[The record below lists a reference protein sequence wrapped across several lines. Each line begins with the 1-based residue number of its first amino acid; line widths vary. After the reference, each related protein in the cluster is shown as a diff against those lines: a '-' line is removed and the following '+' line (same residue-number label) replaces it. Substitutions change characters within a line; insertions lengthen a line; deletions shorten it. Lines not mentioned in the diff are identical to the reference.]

1 MSNTTEPVERSEKED
16 RGFFGQPFALANLF
30 GVEMWERFS
39 FYGMQG
45 ILIYYLYYSVS
56 DGGLGISQ
64 AAATS
69 IVGAYGGTVYLST
82 ILGAW
87 VADRLLGSE
96 RTLFYSAS
104 LVMAGHIA
112 LSVLPG
118 MWGVGVGL
126 VMVAFGSGGLKANAT
141 SLVGDLYSEQDVR
154 RDAGFSIFYMG
165 INIGGL
171 VGPLLTGA
179 VQDAWGFHAGFALA
193 AVGMALGLIQYTL
206 GRKHLHGIGAEP
218 GNPLP
223 ADKRALYIGIGI
235 AAIVVVAV
243 ASVTGLI
250 TADNMSDVV
259 VGLTI
264 VASVGYFLLMLTSK
278 KVTKVERSRVFAFIP
293 MFIASA
299 AFWSLFQQQFT
310 TVPVISDKLLD
321 RNLFGWDFPP
331 TWVQSIN
338 PVFIIIFAVCSQRC
352 GPNSVTVSR
361 RRRSSSRSVPARW
374 VWRSW
379 RSSLSPGRTE
389 QCTAPRPGRCAS
401 ALHLRRTLPVP
412 RRPFPCN
419 QTRARAFSHSDGG
432 VVLLVRCIGF
442 FDGGN
447 LGRLLRHRRQSPV
460 LPDHRFLVDRNRSD
474 SCSCLAVDQEA
485 DAGREVDGLTSP
497 TTTEPTRIPL
507 SLLPHAVP
515 MAGFS

>member
-1 MSNTTEPVERSEKED
+1 
-16 RGFFGQPFALANLF
+16 
-30 GVEMWERFS
+30 
-39 FYGMQG
+39 
-45 ILIYYLYYSVS
+45 
-56 DGGLGISQ
+56 
-64 AAATS
+64 
-69 IVGAYGGTVYLST
+69 
-82 ILGAW
+82 
-87 VADRLLGSE
+87 
-96 RTLFYSAS
+96 
-104 LVMAGHIA
+104 
-112 LSVLPG
+112 
-118 MWGVGVGL
+118 
-126 VMVAFGSGGLKANAT
+126 MVAFGSGGLKANAT

-338 PVFIIIFAVCSQRC
+338 PVFIIIFAGVFAAMWTKLGDRQPSSPIKFALGTGTMGLAFLAFIPITGGG
-352 GPNSVTVSR
+352 GPNSAPLLGLAGVLLLFTF
-361 RRRSSSRSVPARW
+361 AELF
-374 VWRSW
+374 
-379 RSSLSPGRTE
+379 LSPPSAFPL
-389 QCTAPRPGRCAS
+389 QPNSRPSISTLRWWRCS
-401 ALHLRRTLPVP
+401 SCPLHWVLRWRE
-412 RRPFPCN
+412 
-419 QTRARAFSHSDGG
+419 
-432 VVLLVRCIGF
+432 
-442 FDGGN
+442 

>member
-179 VQDAWGFHAGFALA
+179 VQDAWGFQRRFCSRCRRH
-193 AVGMALGLIQYTL
+193 ALGLIQYTL

-321 RNLFGWDFPP
+321 RNLFGWDFRRRGCSR
-331 TWVQSIN
+331 SIRCSSSSL
-338 PVFIIIFAVCSQRC
+338 PVCSQRC
-352 GPNSVTVSR
+352 GTKLGDRQPSSPIKFALGTGTMGLAFLAFIPITGGGPNSAPLLGLAVCFC
-361 RRRSSSRSVPARW
+361 SSPSPNSSCPPSAFSLATKLAPEHFHTQMVALFFLSVALG
-374 VWRSW
+374 
-379 RSSLSPGRTE
+379 SSMAG
-389 QCTAPRPGRCAS
+389 
-401 ALHLRRTLPVP
+401 TLAGYFDIDDS
-412 RRPFPCN
+412 RPF
-419 QTRARAFSHSDGG
+419 F
-432 VVLLVRCIGF
+432 LIIGF
-442 FDGGN
+442 SSIGIGVI
-447 LGRLLRHRRQSPV
+447 LALASPWIKKLMQGV
-460 LPDHRFLVDRNRSD
+460 K
-474 SCSCLAVDQEA
+474 
-485 DAGREVDGLTSP
+485 
-497 TTTEPTRIPL
+497 
-507 SLLPHAVP
+507 
-515 MAGFS
+515 